1 MFSLRFYSAV
11 GMLIAI
17 PVTAVALRLAIGLVN
32 RLTSR
37 ADGATSIKEIDESP
51 GPPTD
56 LSNPFSAPAVTTVE
70 TGSEI
75 LRTSFGWI
83 LLIAFVQNVC
93 RGVLDAVLYGII
105 FAYLRHLSQSWL
117 IMVAPFSL
125 LLTFL
130 VNAAVLTFMLSTTL
144 PRAMLVALI
153 QGLIILGFYTS
164 LIGLMMAT

>member
-1 MFSLRFYSAV
+1 MFSLSFFSAV
-11 GMLIAI
+11 GMLIAV
-17 PVTAVALRLAIGLVN
+17 PVTAVALRLAIALVN
-32 RLTSR
+32 RLASR
-37 ADGATSIKEIDESP
+37 TDGATSIEEIDESP

-56 LSNPFSAPAVTTVE
+56 LSNPFSAPSVTTVE

-93 RGVLDAVLYGII
+93 RSVLVAVLYGVI

-130 VNAAVLTFMLSTTL
+130 VYAAVLTFMLSTTL
-144 PRAMLVALI
+144 PRALLVALI
-153 QGLIILGFYTS
+153 EGLILLVAYAG
-164 LIGLMMAT
+164 LIAVMMSM